1 MFRIKTTNK
10 IILTSLFVFV
20 LPLTETL
27 LDGFVSSESLLDDD
41 VDALRF
47 KLPLP
52 LTGVTDGLTT
62 AEPEWMNESSII

>member
-52 LTGVTDGLTT
+52 LTDVTDGLAT
-62 AEPEWMNESSII
+62 AEPE